1 MSAQPGRR
9 GTELLIAGAALAI
22 TGSISESA
30 LVFQLARYDPPC
42 EPVAAWS
49 FVGACGVLRILVL
62 LMIPI
67 LGAGAGLLVA
77 GLVRRGGG
85 RRKRPTRG
93 T

>member
-9 GTELLIAGAALAI
+9 GRELLIAGAALTI
-22 TGSISESA
+22 TGVISEAA
-30 LVFQLARYDPPC
+30 LVYQLVLYDPSC

-49 FVGACGVLRILVL
+49 FFGACGVLRILVL

-67 LGAGAGLLVA
+67 LGAGAGLLIA
-77 GLVRRGGG
+77 GRVRRGGG